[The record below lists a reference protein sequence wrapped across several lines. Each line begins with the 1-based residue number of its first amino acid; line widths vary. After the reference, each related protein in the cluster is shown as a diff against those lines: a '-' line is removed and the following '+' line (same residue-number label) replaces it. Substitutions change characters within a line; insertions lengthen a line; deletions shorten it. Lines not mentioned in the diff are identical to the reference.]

1 MSKTMSRSSS
11 DEPIHKKRKTLKDN
25 SPSSSSSTPT
35 STTSLVDEKR
45 AHIES
50 IFATRAKNDPNSITL
65 ANTLA
70 KDIHTLFKGPNKYIL
85 ELLQNADDAAKD
97 GEVGDVEILFLTFIC
112 MKYQA
117 PQLPPQD
124 MTNTHTYIHAYSVR
138 SVRLYL
144 LQTRRS

>member
-45 AHIES
+45 AHIEA

-97 GEVGDVEILFLTFIC
+97 GEVGDVEILFLTFVC

-117 PQLPPQD
+117 PQLPPQV
-124 MTNTHTYIHAYSVR
+124 MTNTHTYIHTCILSTL
-138 SVRLYL
+138 SPFISS
-144 LQTRRS
+144 TNS